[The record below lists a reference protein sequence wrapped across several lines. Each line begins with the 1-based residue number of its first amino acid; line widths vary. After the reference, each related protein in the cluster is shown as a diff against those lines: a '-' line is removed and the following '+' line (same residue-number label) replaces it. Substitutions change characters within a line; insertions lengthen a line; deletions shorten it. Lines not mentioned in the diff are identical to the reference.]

1 MIFPPGTI
9 LDIPPLSE
17 TRGRHRTYHADHAST
32 GAERKKEFR
41 KTATEIKHTNIAV
54 LDFETDPFDDVAQ
67 DIIRPFAAC
76 LYSDQFDTVMIWE
89 DDFNVFVQRVLDE
102 LAEIEEPFT
111 IYAHNGGKFD
121 YMFLMHKLRGKVSF
135 KGRGLMS
142 ARVGIHEIR
151 DSFHIIPE
159 KLAAYRKE
167 IFDYSKMKKA
177 LRNQHR
183 PEIEEYLL
191 SDCVYLFDIVKAFV
205 AEFGL
210 KLSIGQ
216 AAMTRL
222 KQHYKV
228 GSIGANT
235 DESLRKYF
243 FGGRVECL
251 AGRGHWHGN
260 YKLYDVNSM
269 YSDVMANCLHPISA
283 NYTLRRTGTIT
294 EKTVFLEIEC
304 ENWGALVRRTEDN
317 ETTATAD
324 RGTFLT
330 TIWEFETAL
339 ELGLI
344 DRVKIKGLIDNDERS
359 NFSKHIVPIYE
370 KRMATKAHL
379 AELKAMGMTDSN
391 EFMVTKKDDMFLKFL
406 LNTGYGKFA
415 QNPRRFK
422 ETYITNPGDRP
433 DGSEAIRDAWGDIL
447 FPHFEC
453 ADYWIWQKPISHFR
467 FNNVGTA
474 ASITGAARSKL
485 LRAIHNAIDP
495 IYCDTDSLICKELN
509 NTEIHKTKLGAWDL
523 EAEFSE
529 VIICGK
535 KLYACKPKDWNG
547 QEAQIKVASKG
558 TQRVK
563 WADFEKMLTGD
574 ILPFVNPAPTFN
586 KFGRQFYQTRN
597 IRATAPVLSTSTRH
611 QHRAIS

>member
-1 MIFPPGTI
+1 MIFQEGA
-9 LDIPPLSE
+9 LFGIPPLLE
-17 TRGRHRTYHADHAST
+17 TRGRPRQYHVERASS
-32 GAERKKEFR
+32 GAERKQEFR
-41 KTATEIKHTNIAV
+41 KGAREIKLQNIAV
-54 LDFETDPFDDVAQ
+54 IDFETDPFDEVSQ
-67 DIIRPFAAC
+67 EIIRPFAAC
-76 LYSDQFDTVMIWE
+76 LYSDQFDPVMIWE
-89 DDFNVFVQRVLDE
+89 ENFDDFVQSVLDALE
-102 LAEIEEPFT
+102 EIEDAFT

-142 ARVGIHEIR
+142 ARIGIHEIR

-167 IFDYSKMKKA
+167 IFDYAKMKKA

-205 AEFGL
+205 QEFGM

-228 GSIGANT
+228 GSIGQNT
-235 DESLRKYF
+235 DASLRNYF

-251 AGRGHWHGN
+251 AGRGHWHGD

-269 YSDVMANCLHPISA
+269 YSDVMANCEHPISA
-283 NYTLRRTGTIT
+283 NYTLRRTGSIT

-339 ELGLI
+339 DLGLI
-344 DRVKIKGLIDNDERS
+344 DRVKIKGMIDNDERS
-359 NFSKHIVPIYE
+359 NFSKHIVPIYQ
-370 KRMATKAHL
+370 KRMETKARLSEL
-379 AELKAMGMTDSN
+379 AKSSKTSQEYMI
-391 EFMVTKKDDMFLKFL
+391 TKKDDMFLKFL

-433 DGSEAIRDAWGDIL
+433 EGEVWAEVIL
-447 FPHFEC
+447 PHFEC
-453 ADYWIWQKPISHFR
+453 DQYWIWQKPISHFR

-474 ASITGAARSKL
+474 ASITGAARAKL
-485 LRAIHNAIDP
+485 LRAIHNAVDP
-495 IYCDTDSLICKELN
+495 IYCDTDSLICKSLD
-509 NTEIHKTKLGAWDL
+509 NTEIDKTKLGAWDL

-535 KLYACKPKDWNG
+535 KTYACKPKNWNG
-547 QEAQIKVASKG
+547 QETQIKIASKG
-558 TQRVK
+558 VSRLK
-563 WADFEKMLTGD
+563 WSDFERMLTGE

-597 IRATAPVLSTSTRH
+597 IRATAPVRSTSTRS
-611 QHRAIS
+611 QHNRAIA